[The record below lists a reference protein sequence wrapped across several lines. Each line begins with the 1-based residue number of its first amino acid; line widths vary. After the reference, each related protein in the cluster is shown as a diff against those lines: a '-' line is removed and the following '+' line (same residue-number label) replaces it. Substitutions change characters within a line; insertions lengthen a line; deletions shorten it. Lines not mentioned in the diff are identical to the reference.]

1 MWKAVAKPFMN
12 IEKIHPHQQE
22 AVGKMVELCKQ
33 DPNIKRVVIFGS
45 SVRDDCRPDSDIDIY
60 YELNGDKGKDVIL
73 LHGWGQNIQ
82 MMKMVLQFSLKH

>member
-33 DPNIKRVVIFGS
+33 HDKNDGSYLLNSQLEWLTIAKKR
-45 SVRDDCRPDSDIDIY
+45 
-60 YELNGDKGKDVIL
+60 K
-73 LHGWGQNIQ
+73 
-82 MMKMVLQFSLKH
+82 

>member
-22 AVGKMVELCKQ
+22 AVGKMVELCKH

-60 YELNGDKGKDVIL
+60 YDCAVKPPPSDCMNPIVSPEQSKKPC
-73 LHGWGQNIQ
+73 
-82 MMKMVLQFSLKH
+82 